1 MRSKFHNEYVQ
12 MLGDCI
18 ARYPNPIDPTTFIN
32 RYGFSRV
39 KSFEKWCDSN
49 GIDSGV
55 YLPYWFS
62 EFLSY
67 QDYYPYEL
75 DISYSQLQKIIRTST
90 DPAWTSAFVRYYA
103 KSISPKQVLLE
114 NTKDLTKTVI
124 EVSPW
129 WGFHNIFSK
138 EKQEEI
144 DEEGIY
150 DDVIQKIRVNKNT
163 VSITVSAIE
172 HDDEETVVY
181 TERASIPRNI
191 PTVME
196 LVRYLRD
203 DLGSENWGQDNL
215 RIFIELYNTYGW
227 DFNLQPFDTYE
238 DDWGDKEPMWK
249 LTRRI
254 SKRKIDQLQKDAN
267 AEVRQIVQG
276 IMNNNRKT
284 VQPFIDYEY
293 DLDDVLEDF
302 EAEDWGG
309 DPEGQLAQALA
320 RAREAPA
327 PAPLEITE
335 LPKICRTCGDES
347 PQAFGIFD
355 EDDNLITES
364 WFCNTVCA
372 DQHPIAKGQ
381 SFGAEG
387 DYNDFISGLETYLT
401 KFGYLDHFEAE
412 YGDGTLSGSFSVD
425 IENPEKFG
433 DVEFD
438 AESIE
443 ESDYMVIT
451 EDTEFPDADS
461 WILYLADPEKFPRG
475 DYDPRFAELFF
486 VTGPGQFVDT
496 NKYIRT
502 AQVMGGYAPFM
513 ISQNIDETGWLKSPT
528 TIANYL
534 GTDSAR
540 SLSVGDIVCNPDTG
554 ICYIVANFGYHR
566 LEPTTETFE
575 APLAR
580 HNLKRFQPANFKK
593 KAGYWRKRGRDSIF
607 GRDKNDR

>member
-1 MRSKFHNEYVQ
+1 MTPLQAKKRFIALAQPYWIKSMTSIKQ
-12 MLGDCI
+12 M
-18 ARYPNPIDPTTFIN
+18 
-32 RYGFSRV
+32 
-39 KSFEKWCDSN
+39 FEKEEKKYPEGKYEDWYEPPSKVAN
-49 GIDSGV
+49 K
-55 YLPYWFS
+55 YL
-62 EFLSY
+62 
-67 QDYYPYEL
+67 
-75 DISYSQLQKIIRTST
+75 KM
-90 DPAWTSAFVRYYA
+90 A
-103 KSISPKQVLLE
+103 KSGRFRALEWDYSDLVPDGFYNLVNYDRNDYDTWATTAAYFEGPKSVQKQLKALLPIIEGKAPKARAKTTAKKPKTKAKSGRKAPEIS
-114 NTKDLTKTVI
+114 
-124 EVSPW
+124 
-129 WGFHNIFSK
+129 
-138 EKQEEI
+138 
-144 DEEGIY
+144 
-150 DDVIQKIRVNKNT
+150 
-163 VSITVSAIE
+163 A
-172 HDDEETVVY
+172 
-181 TERASIPRNI
+181 
-191 PTVME
+191 
-196 LVRYLRD
+196 
-203 DLGSENWGQDNL
+203 
-215 RIFIELYNTYGW
+215 
-227 DFNLQPFDTYE
+227 
-238 DDWGDKEPMWK
+238 
-249 LTRRI
+249 TRR
-254 SKRKIDQLQKDAN
+254 KIGTRMRGNDGN
-267 AEVRQIVQG
+267 MWEVKPAGKSQRWVRG
-276 IMNNNRKT
+276 
-284 VQPFIDYEY
+284 
-293 DLDDVLEDF
+293 
-302 EAEDWGG
+302 AEDWGG

-335 LPKICRTCGDES
+335 LPKICRTCGDSS

-387 DYNDFISGLETYLT
+387 DYNDFISGLEAYLT

-412 YGDGTLSGSFSVD
+412 YGNGVLSGSFSVD
-425 IENPEKFG
+425 IDNPEEFG

-451 EDTEFPDADS
+451 EDTELPDADS

-502 AQVMGGYAPFM
+502 ARVMGGYAPFM